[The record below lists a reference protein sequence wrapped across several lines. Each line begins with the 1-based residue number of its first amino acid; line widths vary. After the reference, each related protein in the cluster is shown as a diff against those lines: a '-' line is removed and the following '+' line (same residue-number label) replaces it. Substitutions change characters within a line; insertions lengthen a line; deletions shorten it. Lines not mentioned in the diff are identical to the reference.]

1 MSQSLANVLLHVVF
15 STKHR
20 APYLDTP
27 EVREAMNG
35 YLIGT
40 LRNIDCP
47 SLITNC
53 VTALVHVLCQLSR
66 TLTIAKLVEEL
77 KTSSSK
83 WIKEEHSRLKD
94 FHWQAGYGAFSVSQS
109 NAEQVRRYIAD
120 QERHHQR
127 LTFQDEFRELL
138 KRHETE
144 WGERYVWD

>member
-40 LRNIDCP
+40 RRNIDCP

-53 VTALVHVLCQLSR
+53 VTDHVHVLCQLSR
-66 TLTIAKLVEEL
+66 TLTIANLVEEM

-83 WIKEEHSRLKD
+83 WIKEQYPRLYD
-94 FHWQAGYGAFSVSQS
+94 FHWQAGYGAFSASQS
-109 NAEQVRRYIAD
+109 KIAEVRRYIGG
-120 QERHHQR
+120 QEQHHQR
-127 LTFQDEFRELL
+127 LTFQDEFRKFL
-138 KRHETE
+138 KRHEVE
-144 WGERYVWD
+144 WDERYVWD

>member
-40 LRNIDCP
+40 RRNIDCP

-53 VTALVHVLCQLSR
+53 VTDHVHVLCQLSR
-66 TLTIAKLVEEL
+66 TLTIANLVEEM

-83 WIKEEHSRLKD
+83 WIKEQYPRLYD
-94 FHWQAGYGAFSVSQS
+94 FHWQAGYGAFSASQS
-109 NAEQVRRYIAD
+109 KIAEVRRYIGG
-120 QERHHQR
+120 QEQHHQ
-127 LTFQDEFRELL
+127 
-138 KRHETE
+138 HA
-144 WGERYVWD
+144 